1 MATKKQTTSYTDL
14 LNDFNKFQ
22 DRDTA
27 TAVGLQSALA
37 IGNIF
42 KGKRAA
48 EMLKYTPPARMQ
60 ARTVNLS
67 TPDLA
72 SGATRALDR
81 AFASSVNAAREAGR
95 TVGGDLLDAYGRNTR
110 EIADAQGKAYQQT
123 QNKAEELN
131 FQAGSQADAYNFQQS
146 AQDAQ
151 IEAALRGKKS
161 GIYSNT
167 TDQTME
173 MIANTI
179 NLRNAATLNKFQAGV
194 DLKPYM
200 DAEAAAKAASDK
212 AIQDAEEE
220 AAQANAE
227 AKAEAAG
234 MTIEQI
240 SQLGLA
246 AIGLGEPSPKDRGK
260 AIVSS
265 SFGSEFS
272 GENKPQTFGGYANP
286 KGFDTGDPTLA
297 SSAVPDFYSRRER
310 QYNAETPSLY
320 EDDSGFNTGDNVRTK
335 SVDLVPFEG
344 AKGFSANAPAFSQKG
359 VMKKFEDIK
368 KERDWYSNQNPFI
381 QAGSGLFG
389 ANVYGLQG
397 PTYNF
402 PARSSYKGATNK
414 NTGKLRNPRIASVME
429 WISSF

>member
-27 TAVGLQSALA
+27 VATGIQSALA

-200 DAEAAAKAASDK
+200 DAEAAAKAKLRNESRSEH
-212 AIQDAEEE
+212 ISNINT
-220 AAQANAE
+220 AAT
-227 AKAEAAG
+227 KD
-234 MTIEQI
+234 
-240 SQLGLA
+240 A
-246 AIGLGEPSPKDRGK
+246 AIDYDQELLDIEASIDEDIDPLIYQGNTKPNLNINDPAIEGQFKHGTYDPTGKVDRNQSMFSKVFEYPEKPFYTPGRSVYPSTLPIAYKTPEKRITAPEGFGDRT
-260 AIVSS
+260 
-265 SFGSEFS
+265 
-272 GENKPQTFGGYANP
+272 QTGFGGY
-286 KGFDTGDPTLA
+286 
-297 SSAVPDFYSRRER
+297 ER
-310 QYNAETPSLY
+310 SHDVNKRMDEVLNKTQRKYNA
-320 EDDSGFNTGDNVRTK
+320 
-335 SVDLVPFEG
+335 FE
-344 AKGFSANAPAFSQKG
+344 
-359 VMKKFEDIK
+359 
-368 KERDWYSNQNPFI
+368 
-381 QAGSGLFG
+381 QAGRGLFG
-389 ANVYGLQG
+389 ADVYGLQG
-397 PTYNF
+397 QKYNF
-402 PARSSYKGATNK
+402 PARSSYKGASDATS
-414 NTGKLRNPRIASVME
+414 RNPTISSVMN